1 MEYRVQAFAQILTII
16 KDVVLK
22 PLQTTIDALETKV
35 KDIQKRID
43 GLREEEKRLI
53 PNALKKLYLVQQ
65 NHVITRE
72 TMVSLAATTISRIN
86 SIIRVISKIGPRTSQ
101 VDVKVKILLRKF
113 SDLLKN
119 SHTTLRAVFEDYS
132 EMNMKLN
139 NVRADLKYFSGSG
152 KLRGWKTRKMFG

>member
-43 GLREEEKRLI
+43 ELTEEEKRLI
-53 PNALKKLYLVQQ
+53 PNALKKLYLAQQ
-65 NHVITRE
+65 DLVITRAS
-72 TMVSLAATTISRIN
+72 MVSFAATTISRTN

-101 VDVKVKILLRKF
+101 VDIKVKILLRK
-113 SDLLKN
+113 
-119 SHTTLRAVFEDYS
+119 
-132 EMNMKLN
+132 
-139 NVRADLKYFSGSG
+139 
-152 KLRGWKTRKMFG
+152 